1 LNENSYIEIVNEIFD
16 GYTRFDFNGRT
27 VFLRHFSLKDQ
38 KLLNDH
44 FETHKLVAVKK
55 GIQEEKEIL
64 KRLKDD
70 GTWTD
75 EDEFKIIE
83 IQNYIDTLEKT
94 KSKIAIPSQKQ
105 SHQKLIDE
113 EKMKLYALK
122 IERQELV
129 GKTATEYANNRA
141 NEDFL
146 QNLLYK
152 DRLLTVPFF
161 SDDEFGEIDP
171 VDLTSLMNSYYNI
184 INKFN
189 DSNIQKAVLEDC
201 FSLFL
206 SHCEKPFDFFGKPLI
221 QFSLY
226 QLKLLAYGRMFL
238 NIFQNVDKIPDS
250 IRKDPEALI
259 SFAESSRNK
268 EKLTSKMKDNSA
280 TAVFGATKEDL
291 DFVDPE
297 AKQVSL
303 QDLLEK
309 NGGQLNME
317 QMMEFMGQKV

>member
-1 LNENSYIEIVNEIFD
+1 MNENSYIEIVNEIFD

-44 FETHKLVAVKK
+44 FEKHKLVAVKK

-94 KSKIAIPSQKQ
+94 KLKIAIPSQKQ
-105 SHQKLIDE
+105 SHQKLIDD
-113 EKMKLYALK
+113 EKIKLYALK